1 MPETPEQLLALLE
14 APYWKTPG
22 STSRKTEGRTAR
34 RTEGAAAVNL
44 TVVDHIAAGRQ
55 VLATAKRIAAEGTP
69 RALRKAEALRK
80 AQALKS
86 LALMGERTDVRKI
99 PCPYCGG
106 YGLLLSKAGRAV
118 CINRHCAAAGVQR
131 SWGLVELLMAPP
143 ARPAGVRRSVT
154 RPRDDR
160 DPAAIIR
167 FLANTANPITYDRFR
182 QLVRMYDLPSWAS
195 RTAPSPKSR
204 AYSLSD
210 VLTAHAVEVAK
221 RNPSDC
227 AAAPKPA
234 CDGLA
239 DAFFKANDDSRDNI
253 IAGLQANEAKQL
265 CQGCPFLDPCLA
277 AALADADELQHGVR
291 GGLNAKERRLLKT
304 ATKTPTKNLRNG
316 KKPEC
321 PRGHLRTKR
330 NTSANGGCRTCSR
343 SKEAAARA
351 EERATTTP

>member
-22 STSRKTEGRTAR
+22 STSRRVEGRTAR
-34 RTEGAAAVNL
+34 RTEGQPAVNL
-44 TVVDHIAAGRQ
+44 TVIDHIAAGRH
-55 VLATAKRIAAEGTP
+55 VLAEAERIAAEGTP
-69 RALRKAEALRK
+69 RALRKAEALRQ

-99 PCPYCGG
+99 PCPYCAS
-106 YGLLLSKAGRAV
+106 YGLMLTKAGRAV
-118 CINRHCAAAGVQR
+118 CINRHCAPAGVQR
-131 SWGLVELLMAPP
+131 SWGLVELLLAP
-143 ARPAGVRRSVT
+143 AGRPAGVRRSVT

-160 DPAAIIR
+160 DPAVIIR
-167 FLANTANPITYDRFR
+167 FLANTAHPITPDRFR
-182 QLVRMYDLPSWAS
+182 HLVRMYALPSWAS
-195 RTAPSPKSR
+195 RTAPNPKNR

-210 VLTAHAVEVAK
+210 VLTAHAIEAAK

-253 IAGLQANEAKQL
+253 IVGLQANEAKQL

-277 AALADADELQHGVR
+277 AALAETDELQHGVR
-291 GGLNAKERRLLKT
+291 GGLNAKERRELKT
-304 ATKTPTKNLRNG
+304 ATKTPTAYIRNG
-316 KKPEC
+316 RQPEC
-321 PRGHLRTKR
+321 RRGHLRTKQ
-330 NTSANGGCRTCSR
+330 NTSPSGDCRTCSR
-343 SKEAAARA
+343 AKEAADRA
-351 EERATTTP
+351 EKRAAENH